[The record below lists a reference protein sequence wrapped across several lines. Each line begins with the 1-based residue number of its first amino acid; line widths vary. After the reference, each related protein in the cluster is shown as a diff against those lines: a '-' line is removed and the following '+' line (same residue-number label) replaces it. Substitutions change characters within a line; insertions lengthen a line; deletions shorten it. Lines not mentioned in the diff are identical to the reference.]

1 MSISVLLVETPDCCE
16 LCRFISYEPMSRC
29 SVLPYRISKINDRLN
44 KLVNCPLRALPERKE
59 IIPLNAESYVNGW
72 NECIDELLTENRKGI
87 KGHDK

>member
-1 MSISVLLVETPDCCE
+1 
-16 LCRFISYEPMSRC
+16 
-29 SVLPYRISKINDRLN
+29 
-44 KLVNCPLRALPERKE
+44 LPERKE